1 MGCSLERELPGFLK
15 IFYSGGWWAGG
26 LLLNTPAFQIDCVIV
41 RGSQHS
47 GLFVRDGTAML
58 FENFLLWRMVG
69 WWATFKHTSFQ
80 IDCVIVRVSQYSGLI
95 IRERTAI
102 LFENL
107 LLWRMVGWWAT
118 F

>member
-15 IFYSGGWWAGG
+15 IFFSGGWWAGG
-26 LLLNTPAFQIDCVIV
+26 LPLNTPAFQIDYVIV

-58 FENFLLWRMVG
+58 FENFLLWRLVG
-69 WWATFKHTSFQ
+69 WWATFKHASFLDRLCDSKGEAVQ
-80 IDCVIVRVSQYSGLI
+80 WAVH
-95 IRERTAI
+95 
-102 LFENL
+102 
-107 LLWRMVGWWAT
+107 WRGKCQA